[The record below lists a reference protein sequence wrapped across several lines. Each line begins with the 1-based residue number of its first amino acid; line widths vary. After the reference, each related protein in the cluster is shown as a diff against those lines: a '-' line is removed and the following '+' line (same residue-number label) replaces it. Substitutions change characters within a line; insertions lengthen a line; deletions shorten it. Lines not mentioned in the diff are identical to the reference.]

1 MNDTSPEQ
9 QEEYFE
15 RLRRLTPEERLN
27 IVSRL
32 NRGVRRMAMLG
43 LKMRHPEASAE
54 ELRVR
59 LAVRI
64 YGREIAQRM
73 FADIP
78 ADAV

>member
-1 MNDTSPEQ
+1 MDDTSPEQ

-15 RLRRLTPEERLN
+15 RLRRLTPEERVN

-32 NRGVRRMAMLG
+32 NRGVRRMAMMG
-43 LKMRHPEASAE
+43 LKLRHPEALEE
-54 ELRVR
+54 ELRAR

>member
-1 MNDTSPEQ
+1 MRDTSPLQ
-9 QEEYFE
+9 QEQYFA

-32 NRGVRRMAMLG
+32 NRGVRRMAMMG
-43 LKMRHPEASAE
+43 LKTRHPEASEE
-54 ELRVR
+54 ELRAR

>member
-1 MNDTSPEQ
+1 MDDTSPEQ

-32 NRGVRRMAMLG
+32 NRGVRRMAMMG
-43 LKMRHPEASAE
+43 LKLRHPEASEE
-54 ELRVR
+54 ELRLR
-59 LAVRI
+59 LVVRI
-64 YGREIAQRM
+64 YGRKLAQRL